1 MLTPEQESAGNSSKE
16 NQQNCHLVI
25 KLLQFLVIL
34 AACLV
39 ELVFRADRSGSN
51 SVSRDASRT
60 ARMPAPARPQEAK

>member
-39 ELVFRADRSGSN
+39 ELVFPG
-51 SVSRDASRT
+51 
-60 ARMPAPARPQEAK
+60 RPKRKQFGFA